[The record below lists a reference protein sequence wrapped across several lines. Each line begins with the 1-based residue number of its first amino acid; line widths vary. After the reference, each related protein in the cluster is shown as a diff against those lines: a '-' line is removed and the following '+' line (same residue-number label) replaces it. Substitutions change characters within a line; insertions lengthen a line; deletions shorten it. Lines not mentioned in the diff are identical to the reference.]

1 MVLYKWQKECLE
13 EWEKNRCRGIINVI
27 TGGGKTVLAL
37 SAARRLADQFPDL
50 RVRIVVPTIP
60 LAEQWKQ
67 ALISSGNNEADYPGF
82 YGGTRKDSTDCRYMI
97 YIINSA
103 RDVLSRHIRAD
114 LAEGRHVLLICD
126 ECHHYQSKEN
136 SRIFDFLTPEMQDS
150 RQYFSLGLSATPF
163 PEGENSLLEQK
174 VGKVICRYGFEVA
187 VQDGVISPF
196 FVSRVAADFSKTE
209 RDIYDDLCYEISI
222 AANKMLKEHPELKRL
237 EDRAFLRGVQKL
249 AAAADYD
256 PSEPAACFLLLCY
269 QRKEV
274 SVLAKE
280 RIDCCI
286 RLIDALLKQER
297 ILIFCERIEQ
307 TETAA
312 QAIRREFGNNICAT
326 YHSRMSRE
334 ARNRNLAC
342 FRERSARILVSC
354 RCLDEGIDVP
364 DATTGIVLSSS
375 SAERQRVQRLGRVIR
390 RAPGKNAACLYYIY
404 IRESADDR
412 TFLPEFERCR
422 SFDLEYDAVEQCF
435 RNDFYEY
442 AGNEF
447 LNRIKTKKLG
457 IRETEEIR
465 RCLLEGLP
473 RADYLMDREIQKQ
486 NAALAKNRK
495 EKNYWIVMQNIGRY
509 FQGKGESGT

>member
-1 MVLYKWQKECLE
+1 MMLYKWQKECLE

-37 SAARRLADQFPDL
+37 SAANRLVNRFPDI
-50 RVRIVVPTIP
+50 RIRIVVPTIP

-67 ALISSGNNEADYPGF
+67 ALVCSIKSEEDYPGF
-82 YGGTRKDSTDCRYMI
+82 YGGTRKDSVDCRYMI
-97 YIINSA
+97 YILNSA
-103 RDVLSRHIRAD
+103 RSTLSRHIRAD

-126 ECHHYQSKEN
+126 ECHHCQSREN
-136 SRIFDFLTPEMQDS
+136 SRIFDFLTPEMQNS
-150 RQYFSLGLSATPF
+150 QLYFSLGLSATPF
-163 PEGENSLLEQK
+163 PEGEAGLLEQK
-174 VGKVICRYGFEVA
+174 IGRVIYRYGFEIA

-196 FVSRVAADFSKTE
+196 FVSRVAADFSGAE
-209 RDIYDDLCYEISI
+209 RNVYDDLSHEIRVTMGR
-222 AANKMLKEHPELKRL
+222 MLKEHPELRRL
-237 EDRAFLRGVQKL
+237 EERAFLKGVQKL

-280 RIDCCI
+280 RIDCCLL
-286 RLIDALLKQER
+286 LINALPKRER

-307 TETAA
+307 AEAVA
-312 QAIRREFGNNICAT
+312 QAIRREFGNSVCAV
-326 YHSRMSRE
+326 YHSRMNKN
-334 ARNRNLAC
+334 ARKRNLDG
-342 FRERSARILVSC
+342 FRDRASRILVSC

-375 SAERQRVQRLGRVIR
+375 SAERQRIQRLGRVIR
-390 RAPGKNAACLYYIY
+390 RSPGKNAACLYYVY

-412 TFLPEFERCR
+412 TFLPDFERCR
-422 SFDLEYDAVEQCF
+422 CFDLEFDTAARCF

-442 AGNEF
+442 AGNE
-447 LNRIKTKKLG
+447 LLDKLKTEKPG
-457 IRETEEIR
+457 WQEMEETR

-473 RADYLMDREIQKQ
+473 RADYLLDREIQRQ
-486 NAALAKNRK
+486 NAILAKTKK
-495 EKNYWIVMQNIGRY
+495 EKNYWTVMQSIGRY
-509 FQGKGESGT
+509 F

>member
-1 MVLYKWQKECLE
+1 MLYKWQKECLE
-13 EWEKNRCRGIINVI
+13 EWEKNRCRGIVNVI
-27 TGGGKTVLAL
+27 TGGGKTILAL
-37 SAARRLADQFPDL
+37 SAANRLAEQFPDL

-67 ALISSGNNEADYPGF
+67 ALICSGKNEGDYPGF
-82 YGGTRKDSTDCRYMI
+82 YGGTRKDSADCRYMI

-103 RDVLSRHIRAD
+103 RNVLSRHIRAD

-126 ECHHYQSKEN
+126 ECHHYQSREN
-136 SRIFDFLTPEMQDS
+136 SRIFDFLTPGMQDS

-163 PEGENSLLEQK
+163 PEGETGLLEQK
-174 VGKVICRYGFEVA
+174 IGKVIYRYGFEIA

-196 FVSRVAADFSKTE
+196 FVSRVAADFSETE
-209 RDIYDDLCYEISI
+209 REIYDDLCYEISI
-222 AANKMLKEHPELKRL
+222 AANKMLKEHPELRRL
-237 EDRAFLRGVQKL
+237 ENKAFLRGVQKL

-256 PSEPAACFLLLCY
+256 PDEPAARFLLLCY

-280 RIDCCI
+280 RIDCCL
-286 RLIDALLKQER
+286 RLIEALPKQER
-297 ILIFCERIEQ
+297 VLIFCERIEQ
-307 TETAA
+307 AETAA
-312 QAIRREFGNNICAT
+312 QAIRREFGNSICAV
-326 YHSRMSRE
+326 YHSRMSRN
-334 ARNRNLAC
+334 ARKRNLAF
-342 FRERSARILVSC
+342 FRDRSAHILVSC

-375 SAERQRVQRLGRVIR
+375 SAERQRIQRLGRVIR

-412 TFLPEFERCR
+412 AFLPDFERCR
-422 SFDLEYDAVEQCF
+422 SFDLEYDEADRCF

-442 AGNEF
+442 AGNEL
-447 LNRIKTKKLG
+447 LNRIKTAKPG
-457 IRETEEIR
+457 MREMEEIR

-473 RADYLMDREIQKQ
+473 RADYLLDRKIQKQ
-486 NAALAKNRK
+486 NAEQAKRKK
-495 EKNYWIVMQNIGRY
+495 EKNYWTVMQSIGKY
-509 FQGKGESGT
+509 FQSEGETGT